1 MNPLPL
7 PPAVHYANRFGAV
20 EVTPVTDFMPLA
32 GIRKTHP
39 MAQAHVFDL
48 TTAEQIALVTENR
61 RVQVCV
67 HYPLDGLAYLVLHD
81 SPSTAAICR
90 VDVKASACDKAP
102 GAMLEALN
110 RGR

>member
-7 PPAVHYANRFGAV
+7 PPAVHYANRFGSV
-20 EVTPVTDFMPLA
+20 EVTPMTAFMPLA

-39 MAQAHVFDL
+39 MAQAHAFDL

-61 RVQVCV
+61 GVQLCV

-90 VDVKASACDKAP
+90 VEVKEFACDDAP
-102 GAMLEALN
+102 SVMLAAYID
-110 RGR
+110 RR

>member
-7 PPAVHYANRFGAV
+7 PVPVHFSNRFGAV

-39 MAQAHVFDL
+39 MAQANAFDL

-90 VDVKASACDKAP
+90 VDVKAFACDKAP

>member
-1 MNPLPL
+1 MHPVPTTFT
-7 PPAVHYANRFGAV
+7 NRFGSV
-20 EVTPVTDFMPLA
+20 CVTRVTDFMPLA

-39 MAQAHVFDL
+39 MAVAHTFGM

-61 RVQVCV
+61 GVQVCV

-81 SPSTAAICR
+81 TPSTAAICR
-90 VDVKASACDKAP
+90 VDVKEFACEGTPDAV
-102 GAMLEALN
+102 LEALN

>member
-39 MAQAHVFDL
+39 MAQAHAFDL
-48 TTAEQIALVTENR
+48 TTAEQIVLVTENR

-90 VDVKASACDKAP
+90 T
-102 GAMLEALN
+102 N
-110 RGR
+110 Q

>member
-1 MNPLPL
+1 MHPVPTTFT
-7 PPAVHYANRFGAV
+7 NRFGSV
-20 EVTPVTDFMPLA
+20 LVTPMTDFMPLA

-39 MAQAHVFDL
+39 MAMANAFDM

-61 RVQVCV
+61 GVQVCV

-90 VDVKASACDKAP
+90 VDVKEFACEGTP
-102 GAMLEALN
+102 GVMLEALN